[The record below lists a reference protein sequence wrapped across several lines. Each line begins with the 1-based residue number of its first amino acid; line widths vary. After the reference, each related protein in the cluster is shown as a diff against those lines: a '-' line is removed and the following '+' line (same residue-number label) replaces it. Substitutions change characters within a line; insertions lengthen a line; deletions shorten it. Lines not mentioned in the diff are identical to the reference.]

1 MFFNGWFARMKR
13 IEGYRLGLHGENACK
28 LAIGGSRSSLSLAS
42 LDHQSTSIL
51 KLEQP

>member
-1 MFFNGWFARMKR
+1 MNFILLLVEPAL
-13 IEGYRLGLHGENACK
+13 RLGLYGENACK